1 MTSLAYKNRSVILSI
16 MLSIVFVLFFTTH
29 SAYAVPTISFDSFDY
44 ARDFPGPGT
53 GAAVITV
60 TDSAANTNPGS
71 IDTVSVT
78 VTSQANPSGIQMSLK
93 ETGVNTGVFQGKVE
107 FMTGNYLFPESHT
120 VTITQQDTSA
130 NVNPTQVDT
139 ISENIRSDHSGAN
152 PITETFSETGVNTG
166 IFRGKLNFGGFSSS
180 TQGIIFAQGGDYVQ
194 ISIPGAATW
203 ALITPNSDASKGAL
217 LVNSNTDDVIT
228 ATYGAI
234 SIPATEGLRYA
245 PGGGGGG
252 IVSPGLVLDVAAS
265 LSGSGG
271 SSPPPPTFSLGA
283 FAQANL
289 LPPDLEKKL
298 LNHDPLDPISSSNYG
313 SVPYYPLSIDG
324 NGYLIGGYA
333 NTLETVTEQVGKPAN
348 VTFTTISRPIMHMSI
363 YTNLHNIADE
373 ISDSDTSISYD
384 KGQQL
389 KIVDP
394 HGFFSK
400 VTVDAKHNGN
410 KQSIS
415 YNVVFAKSMPKSN
428 IIMRAWDD
436 HHASQD
442 IKLFDAWQ
450 AVESGGSQTSNSNVP
465 QTGLVQ
471 SIVPQ
476 PNPVQNTIPT
486 NPELVDIVK
495 QWGGYSAKSIS
506 DSEMLSDMG
515 IDAKHI
521 PSWYMK
527 TSKWVVN
534 NDVTPE
540 EFVNAIKYL
549 YDKGIIH

>member
-1 MTSLAYKNRSVILSI
+1 MTSLAYKNRSVILAI
-16 MLSIVFVLFFTTH
+16 MISSFVLFTTH
-29 SAYAVPTISFDSFDY
+29 GAYAVPAISFDSLDY

-53 GAAVITV
+53 GAAIITV

-71 IDTVSVT
+71 IDTASVT
-78 VTSQANPSGIQMSLK
+78 VTSQADPSGIQLSLK
-93 ETGVNTGVFQGKVE
+93 ETGVNTGVFQGTVE

-130 NVNPTQVDT
+130 NTNTTRVDT

-166 IFRGKLNFGGFSSS
+166 TFQGKLNFGGFSSS

-194 ISIPGAATW
+194 ISIPGGATW
-203 ALITPNSDASKGAL
+203 SLITPNSNVSKGAL

-234 SIPATEGLRYA
+234 FTQATEGLRYA

-252 IVSPGLVLDVAAS
+252 IVSPGLVLDAAAS
-265 LSGSGG
+265 IGG
-271 SSPPPPTFSLGA
+271 SSPPPPTFSLGV

-298 LNHDPLDPISSSNYG
+298 LNHDPFDPIGPSSYA

-348 VTFTTISRPIMHMSI
+348 LTFTTISRPLVHMSI
-363 YTNLHNIADE
+363 YTNMHNISDE
-373 ISDSDTSISYD
+373 IADSDTFVTYD
-384 KGQQL
+384 KGQPLQ
-389 KIVDP
+389 IVDP

-400 VTVDAKHNGN
+400 VTVDTKQDGN

-415 YNVVFAKSMPKSN
+415 YNVIFAKSMPKSN

-442 IKLFDAWQ
+442 IKFFDAWQ
-450 AVESGGSQTSNSNVP
+450 AVESGGTQTSSSNVP
-465 QTGLVQ
+465 QAGLIQ
-471 SIVPQ
+471 NIEPQ
-476 PNPVQNTIPT
+476 PSQVQAIQT
-486 NPELVDIVK
+486 NPELVDIIK
-495 QWGGYSAKSIS
+495 QWGGYSPKSIS

-527 TSKWVVN
+527 TSKWVVS
-534 NDVTPE
+534 NDMTPE
-540 EFVNAIKYL
+540 EFVNAIKYM

>member
-1 MTSLAYKNRSVILSI
+1 MTSLAYKNRSVILTTV
-16 MLSIVFVLFFTTH
+16 LSILFVLFTTH
-29 SAYAVPTISFDSFDY
+29 SAYAVPAISFDSFDY

-53 GAAVITV
+53 GAAIITV

-71 IDTVSVT
+71 IDTASVT
-78 VTSQANPSGIQMSLK
+78 VTSQANPSGIQLSLK
-93 ETGVNTGVFQGKVE
+93 ETGVNTGIFQGTVE

-130 NVNPTQVDT
+130 NTNTNQVDT

-166 IFRGKLNFGGFSSS
+166 LFQGKLNFGGFSSS

-194 ISIPGAATW
+194 ISIPGGATW
-203 ALITPNSDASKGAL
+203 SLITPNSDVSKGAL

-234 SIPATEGLRYA
+234 FTQATEGLRYA

-252 IVSPGLVLDVAAS
+252 IVSPGLVLDAAAS
-265 LSGSGG
+265 LGG

-283 FAQANL
+283 YAQANL

-298 LNHDPLDPISSSNYG
+298 LNHDPLDPIGPSNYA

-333 NTLETVTEQVGKPAN
+333 NTLETVTEQVGKPVN
-348 VTFTTISRPIMHMSI
+348 VTFTTISRPLVHMSI
-363 YTNLHNIADE
+363 YTNMHNISDE
-373 ISDSDTSISYD
+373 IADSDTFVTYD
-384 KGQQL
+384 KGQPLQ
-389 KIVDP
+389 IVDP

-400 VTVDAKHNGN
+400 VTVDAKQNGN

-415 YNVVFAKSMPKSN
+415 YNIVFAKSMSTSN

-442 IKLFDAWQ
+442 IKFFDAWQ
-450 AVESGGSQTSNSNVP
+450 AVESSSTQTSGSNVP
-465 QTGLVQ
+465 QAGLIQ
-471 SIVPQ
+471 NIEPQ
-476 PNPVQNTIPT
+476 PSQVQTLQT
-486 NPELVDIVK
+486 NQELVDIVK
-495 QWGGYSAKSIS
+495 QWGGYSSKSIS

-549 YDKGIIH
+549 YEKGIIH